1 MNYEK
6 QTKQLYTQEIAK
18 RSDIMITS
26 TLSISLF
33 PKDKRLVEKI
43 LRVKMGPEE
52 VKDYIDEKCAFQSM
66 VKENQY

>member
-1 MNYEK
+1 
-6 QTKQLYTQEIAK
+6 
-18 RSDIMITS
+18 MITS

>member
-6 QTKQLYTQEIAK
+6 QTKQIYTQEIAK